1 MQEHELLRSIALGDT
16 PAGERG
22 EEEPPNGVQHDALH
36 EESEPHAGACAEVDA
51 LLCDEELSAGSAP
64 LPAEAQLLAWLV
76 ARGYQVGVM
85 CSLLYTMDRRG
96 HGHGHVYPLYSWDP
110 CRNRA
115 THRATL
121 HPR

>member
-1 MQEHELLRSIALGDT
+1 MPT
-16 PAGERG
+16 PFKR
-22 EEEPPNGVQHDALH
+22 
-36 EESEPHAGACAEVDA
+36 VDA
-51 LLCDEELSAGSAP
+51 AKVEDGRVGRLRELVLVLVIRLLQRLARANCLDVVGGLSE
-64 LPAEAQLLAWLV
+64 AEAQLLAWLV